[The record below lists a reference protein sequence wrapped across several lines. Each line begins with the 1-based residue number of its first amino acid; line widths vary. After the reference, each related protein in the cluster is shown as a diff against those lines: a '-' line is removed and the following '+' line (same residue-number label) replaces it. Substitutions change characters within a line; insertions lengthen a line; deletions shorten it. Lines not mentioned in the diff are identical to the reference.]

1 MRKFLLAVAG
11 LTLLMLLCVSPAWA
25 QTYSFSDINA
35 SVDVSSS
42 AFDVVLT
49 PYNLSANADWLNAQG
64 QDLDAL
70 QNTFENEGILLKAV
84 DLENGRTLVI
94 TALKDLD
101 AQTYFDLNNQDEDM
115 RKEYRVS
122 HTNGSAYSVLGYA
135 YSSAAWRNYGKDAMR
150 FLVTQYT
157 LREGGQ
163 LVCSGY
169 QRRTIRNGYT
179 ITLDMQVTGRNAKE
193 ADNTVLEG
201 IMKTF
206 KFTKVLPMPELPV
219 KLALTSAPPTET
231 SDGVF
236 TIKGTTE
243 RKATVTATVFSLGST
258 GSQTYTDIANGSGV
272 FSMKVTLPSQGI
284 YSVTLT
290 AHAEGALDATR
301 AYSVTFQQ
309 GILPVSL
316 TTYPGDVLGDE
327 TVISGSTISGA
338 TTKVSMTGP
347 RDYAKTYTSQE
358 FNIKLDT
365 SAEGTYTIVLS
376 VTKKGLQER
385 LFTYT
390 ATRSYNDVER
400 VEKMK
405 SSAKKIDYQ
414 NLAKTT
420 NKGKAVKLTGY
431 ITGTESRGGEWV
443 TTFALSKS
451 GETYKQIVY
460 AISSEEPPFAVGTQA
475 VLYGTASE
483 AYSVLV
489 EGGTIQNFPRVEVAF
504 YEQVN

>member
-1 MRKFLLAVAG
+1 MRKFILAVAG
-11 LTLLMLLCVSPAWA
+11 LTLLILLCVSPALA

-35 SVDVSSS
+35 TVDLDSG

-49 PYNLSANADWLNAQG
+49 PYNLSANADWLSSQG
-64 QDLDAL
+64 QDPDAV
-70 QNTFENEGILLKAV
+70 QNTFEKEGILLKAV
-84 DLENGRTLVI
+84 DEENGRTLVI

-115 RKEYRVS
+115 RKEYRLS
-122 HTNGSAYSVLGYA
+122 HTNGTAYSVLGYA
-135 YSSAAWRNYGKDAMR
+135 YSSAKWKNYGGDVLR
-150 FLVTQYT
+150 FLVTNYT

-163 LVCSGY
+163 LLCTGY

-179 ITLDMQVTGRNAKE
+179 ITLDLQVTGRNAKE
-193 ADNTVLEG
+193 ADDKVLEN

-206 KFTKVLPMPELPV
+206 KFTKILPMPELPV
-219 KLALTSAPPTET
+219 KLSFSSAPPTET
-231 SDGVF
+231 SSEAF

-258 GSQTYTDIANGSGV
+258 GSQTYSDTANSSGA
-272 FSMKVTLPSQGI
+272 FSIKVTLPSQGV
-284 YSVTLT
+284 YSVTVT
-290 AHAEGALDATR
+290 AQAEGALDATR
-301 AYSVTFQQ
+301 SFSVTFQQ

-316 TTYPGDVLGDE
+316 TAYPGETLGDE
-327 TVISGSTISGA
+327 TLISGSTISGA

-347 RDYAKTYTSQE
+347 KDYTKTYTSQE

-365 SAEGTYTIVLS
+365 SAEGTYNIVLT

-385 LFTYT
+385 IFTYT
-390 ATRSYNDVER
+390 ATRTYNDVER

-405 SSAKKIDYQ
+405 SSAKNISYD
-414 NLAKTT
+414 NLSKTS
-420 NKGKAVKLTGY
+420 NKGKLVKLTGY

-443 TTFALSKS
+443 TTFALTKS
-451 GETYKQIVY
+451 GENYKQVVY
-460 AISSEEPPFAVGTQA
+460 AISSEEPPYSIGSKA

-483 AYSVLV
+483 TYTVLV
-489 EGGTIQNFPRVEVAF
+489 EGGTIKNYPRVEVSF
-504 YEQVN
+504 YEQAD